1 MITIELTI
9 DGDRRTLDVSPGATL
24 LEVLREH
31 GASSVKNGC
40 ATGDCGACA
49 VLLDGRVVNA
59 CFVFAAHADGSTIT
73 TVAGLTAD
81 GELTALQRAFLD
93 TGAVQCGFCTPGMLL
108 VATDLL
114 ARNPS
119 PTEAEIRE
127 ALAGTFCRCTGY
139 DKPVEAIARASG
151 RHRESWD
158 A

>member
-1 MITIELTI
+1 VITIELTI
-9 DGDRRTLDVSPGATL
+9 DGARRVLEIPAGATL
-24 LEVLREH
+24 LEVLRAA
-31 GASSVKNGC
+31 GATSVKNGC

-49 VLLDGRVVNA
+49 VILDGQVVNA
-59 CFVFAAHADGSTIT
+59 CFVFAAHADGSTVT
-73 TVAGLTAD
+73 TVAGLAAN

-139 DKPVEAIARASG
+139 VKPVEAIARASG
-151 RHRESWD
+151 RRPEGWD